1 MVIKLLIGSALILS
15 INAQQRIKN
24 GQTPANRISRCDIPY
39 L

>member
-15 INAQQRIKN
+15 INGQQRIKD
-24 GQTPANRISRCDIPY
+24 GQTPSNRIARRDIPY